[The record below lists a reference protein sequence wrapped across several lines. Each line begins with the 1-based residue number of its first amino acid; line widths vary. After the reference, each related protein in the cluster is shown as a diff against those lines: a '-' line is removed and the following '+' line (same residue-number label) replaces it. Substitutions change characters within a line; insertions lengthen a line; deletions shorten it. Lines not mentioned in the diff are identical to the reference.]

1 MKSFSKVHPFVLMF
15 YFVSVI
21 VISMFSGN
29 PLIQLISLM
38 GSILFCFTLTNTKE
52 KLNDIFFYVPLT
64 ILISITNPL
73 FSHNGETPLFFM
85 NGNAIT
91 LEAIIYGVNIS
102 VMIVS
107 VMIWFKTYS
116 MIMTSDKFVF
126 LFGKL
131 IPKTSLILSMALKF
145 IPVLKRQGQK
155 INKSQKALGIY
166 STESYVDRLLFSM
179 RNISSLISWSMENAV
194 NTSQSMQAR
203 GYGLKGHTS
212 YSNYYF
218 RLRDYILLMLCLI
231 LFAVVI
237 IGTTMGYIS
246 FSFYPYIT
254 NLNMSTYAIII
265 YICFTI
271 LALIP
276 FFIEIGENIR
286 WTYYKSKI

>member
-1 MKSFSKVHPFVLMF
+1 MKSFSKIHPFVLMF

-21 VISMFSGN
+21 IISMFSGN
-29 PLIQLISLM
+29 PIIQLSSLI
-38 GSILFCFTLTNTKE
+38 GSVLFCFTLTNIKE
-52 KLNDIFFYVPLT
+52 KLNDILFYIPLM

-91 LEAIIYGVNIS
+91 LEAIMYGVNIS
-102 VMIVS
+102 IMIVS

-116 MIMTSDKFVF
+116 IIMTSDKFVF
-126 LFGKL
+126 LFGKV
-131 IPKTSLILSMALKF
+131 IPKISLILSMALKF
-145 IPVLKRQGQK
+145 IPVLKRQSQK

-166 STESYVDRLLFSM
+166 STESYIDRLLFSM
-179 RNISSLISWSMENAV
+179 RNISSLIGWSMENAV
-194 NTSQSMQAR
+194 NISQSMQAR

-212 YSNYYF
+212 YSDYHF
-218 RLRDYILLMLCLI
+218 KLRDYILLIFCFI
-231 LFAVVI
+231 LFVTVI
-237 IGTTMGYIS
+237 IGMAMGYTR

-254 NLNMSTYAIII
+254 NLNMNIYAIIT
-265 YICFTI
+265 YMSFTI
-271 LALIP
+271 LAFIP